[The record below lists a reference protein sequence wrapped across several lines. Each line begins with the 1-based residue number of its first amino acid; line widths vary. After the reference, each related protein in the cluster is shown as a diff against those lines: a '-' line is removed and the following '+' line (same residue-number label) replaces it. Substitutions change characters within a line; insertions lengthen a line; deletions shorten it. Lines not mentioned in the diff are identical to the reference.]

1 MKKIGLIVFFLLL
14 LIIPACA
21 QDVIRGHVV
30 DEATG
35 EGIGFA
41 SVQYKGINLVTVTDP
56 QGRFTIRLLKGKK
69 LTISV
74 LGYKT
79 RTIDVTDDSEKLFV
93 SMRQD
98 TKSLKE
104 VTVNKKRTRYSRKN
118 NPAVE
123 LMKRVIAQKK
133 RTDLGRRDY
142 YQYQK
147 YQKLTLALND
157 VNPELLMN
165 PKLSKF
171 PWLVNQV
178 ETNELT
184 GKLILPVSVDETVTQ
199 KIYRRSPRDEKNIV
213 KGQRS
218 SGIND
223 FFQTGEIL
231 NTVTKDVFTDINIYD
246 DQVRILQH
254 PFMSPIADG
263 AISFYRYYIED
274 TLLVERDSCI
284 HLHFLPNN
292 QQDFGFRGDLYVLKD
307 SSCQVK
313 RCELI
318 LPNQTDVNF
327 VENLKLVQEFT
338 QLPTGEWV
346 LSVDDMIVEMV
357 LFDFMQK
364 GVAIKTT
371 RLSDYSFDE
380 IPKQLFR
387 GKAKTKVEPD
397 AELMG
402 DDFWKQ
408 NRKVRLTKSEN
419 SMGDFLNSMQHTGGF
434 KYILWTMKLLVEN
447 YIETARESKVDI
459 GPVNTM
465 VSTNFID
472 GFRTRLSAQT
482 TANLS
487 RHLFWKGYVARGWK
501 SKNNYYSSAFTWS
514 LNKKKYL
521 PDEFPKRNI
530 TLLST
535 YDVISPSDKFLSTD
549 KDNVFTALKW
559 AKVDKMM
566 FYNRQQ
572 LTLEREEE
580 WGLRT
585 LLSLKTEENE
595 AAGNMQF
602 VPLSSLVGAG
612 ERGAASDEAVGARN
626 VSALEL
632 SSYHRTSV
640 PPYPRN
646 TSIKFRTT
654 EIRAEIE
661 YSPGALYVNSK
672 NRRHKVNREAP
683 IITLSHTAGFKGLLG
698 GDYAYNYSEASI
710 FKRFWFGSWGRIDF
724 YTRAGVQWNQVPFPL
739 LCMPAAN
746 MSYISHKQTF
756 NLLTNMEFLNDRF
769 VSVDFNWDMQG
780 KLFNRIP
787 LIKKLRWREYIGA
800 KMLWGALSD
809 KNNPYLEQNA
819 NSDVLMLFP
828 DKSGLMNPRV
838 PYWEISLGIRS
849 IFRFFQVEYVRRM
862 NYNDGR
868 YGPKNSVRFGF
879 TLMF

>member
-1 MKKIGLIVFFLLL
+1 MNRIRIIGVLLL
-14 LIIPACA
+14 LMQLLPLQA
-21 QDVIRGHVV
+21 QDLIRGHVV

-41 SVQYKGINLVTVTDP
+41 SVQYKGLNLVTITDP
-56 QGRFTIRLLKGKK
+56 QGHFTIRLLKGKR

-79 RTIDVTDDSEKLFV
+79 RTVDVSGDSEKLFV
-93 SMRQD
+93 SLRQD
-98 TKSLKE
+98 AKALKE
-104 VTVNKKRTRYSRKN
+104 VTVKKKRTRYSRKN

-123 LMKRVIAQKK
+123 LMKRVIANKK
-133 RTDLGRRDY
+133 QTNLALHDY

-157 VNPELLMN
+157 VNPEVLSN

-171 PWLVNQV
+171 PWLLKQV
-178 ETNELT
+178 ETNQLT
-184 GKLILPVSVDETVTQ
+184 GKLILPLSVDETVTQ
-199 KIYRRSPRDEKNIV
+199 KIYRRSPRDEKSIV

-254 PFMSPIADG
+254 PFMSPISDG
-263 AISFYRYYIED
+263 AISFYRFYIED
-274 TLLVERDSCI
+274 TLAIDRDSCI

-313 RCELI
+313 RCELV

-327 VENLKLVQEFT
+327 VENLKLVQEFS

-346 LSVDDMIVEMV
+346 LSVDDMIVEMA
-357 LFDFMQK
+357 LFDFVQK
-364 GVAIKTT
+364 GIAIKMT
-371 RLSDYSFDE
+371 RLSDYAFDE

-387 GKAKTKVEPD
+387 GKAKTAVDPD
-397 AELMG
+397 AEMQ
-402 DDFWKQ
+402 DDSFW
-408 NRKVRLTKSEN
+408 NEHRKVELTKSEE
-419 SMGDFLNSMQHTGGF
+419 SMGDFLSGMQSTGGF
-434 KYILWTMKLLVEN
+434 KYILGTLKILMEN
-447 YIETARESKVDI
+447 YIETGKKSKVDI
-459 GPVNTM
+459 GPVTSFISN
-465 VSTNFID
+465 NFID
-472 GFRTRLSAQT
+472 GLRTRLGAQT

-487 RHLFWKGYVARGWK
+487 RHLFWKGYIARGWK
-501 SKNNYYSSAFTWS
+501 SKNTYYSSEVTWS
-514 LNKKKYL
+514 LNKKKYM
-521 PDEFPKRNI
+521 PSEFPKRNI
-530 TLLST
+530 SFLTT
-535 YDVISPSDKFLSTD
+535 YDVMSPSDKFLSTD
-549 KDNVFTALKW
+549 KDNVFTAWKW

-566 FYNRQQ
+566 FYQRQK
-572 LTLEREEE
+572 LTFEREEE

-585 LLSLKTEENE
+585 LFSIKAEQNE
-595 AAGNMQF
+595 AAGNMVF
-602 VPLSSLVGAG
+602 VPLSST
-612 ERGAASDEAVGARN
+612 E
-626 VSALEL
+626 
-632 SSYHRTSV
+632 
-640 PPYPRN
+640 
-646 TSIKFRTT
+646 SIKFRTT
-654 EIRAEIE
+654 ELRAEIE

-672 NRRHKVNREAP
+672 MRRHKVNREAP
-683 IITLSHTAGFKGLLG
+683 IITLSHTTGVKGLLG
-698 GDYAYNYSEASI
+698 GDYTYNYTEASL
-710 FKRFWFGSWGRIDF
+710 FKRFWFGSWGRIDL

-739 LCMPAAN
+739 LCMPASN
-746 MSYISHKQTF
+746 LSYFSHKHMF
-756 NLLTNMEFLNDRF
+756 NLINSMEFMNDRF

-780 KLFNRIP
+780 KIFNRIP
-787 LIKKLRWREYIGA
+787 LIRRLHWREYIGA

-809 KNNPYLEQNA
+809 KNNPYLERNA
-819 NSDVLMLFP
+819 GSNVLMAFP
-828 DKSGLMNPRV
+828 DETRLMNPDI

-862 NYNDGR
+862 NYNDNR
-868 YGPKNSVRFGF
+868 FGPKNSVRLGF

>member
-1 MKKIGLIVFFLLL
+1 MNRIRIIGVLLL
-14 LIIPACA
+14 LMQLLSLQA
-21 QDVIRGHVV
+21 QDLIRGHVV

-41 SVQYKGINLVTVTDP
+41 SVQYKGLNLVTITDP
-56 QGRFTIRLLKGKK
+56 QGHFTIRLLKGKR

-79 RTIDVTDDSEKLFV
+79 RTVDVSGDSEKLFV
-93 SMRQD
+93 SLRQD
-98 TKSLKE
+98 AKALKE
-104 VTVNKKRTRYSRKN
+104 VTVKKKRTRYSRKN

-123 LMKRVIAQKK
+123 LMKRVIANKK
-133 RTDLGRRDY
+133 QTNLALRDY

-157 VNPELLMN
+157 VNPEVLSN

-171 PWLVNQV
+171 PWLLKQV
-178 ETNELT
+178 ETNQLT
-184 GKLILPVSVDETVTQ
+184 GKLILPLSVDETVTQ
-199 KIYRRSPRDEKNIV
+199 RIYRRSPRDEKSIV

-254 PFMSPIADG
+254 PFMSPISDG
-263 AISFYRYYIED
+263 AISFYRFYIED
-274 TLLVERDSCI
+274 TLAIDRDSCI

-327 VENLKLVQEFT
+327 VENLKLVQEFS

-346 LSVDDMIVEMV
+346 LSVDDMIVEMA
-357 LFDFMQK
+357 LFDFVQK
-364 GVAIKTT
+364 GIAIKMT
-371 RLSDYSFDE
+371 RLSDYAFDE

-387 GKAKTKVEPD
+387 GKAKTAVDPD
-397 AELMG
+397 AEMQ
-402 DDFWKQ
+402 DDSFW
-408 NRKVRLTKSEN
+408 NEHRKVELTKSEE
-419 SMGDFLNSMQHTGGF
+419 SMGDFLSGMQSTGGF
-434 KYILWTMKLLVEN
+434 KYILGTLKILMEN
-447 YIETARESKVDI
+447 YIETGKKSKVDI
-459 GPVNTM
+459 GPVTSFISN
-465 VSTNFID
+465 NFID
-472 GFRTRLSAQT
+472 GLRTRLGAQT

-487 RHLFWKGYVARGWK
+487 RHLFWKGYIARGWK
-501 SKNNYYSSAFTWS
+501 SKNTYYSSEVTWS
-514 LNKKKYL
+514 LNKKKYM
-521 PDEFPKRNI
+521 PSEFPKRNI
-530 TLLST
+530 SFLTT
-535 YDVISPSDKFLSTD
+535 YDVMSPSDKFLSTD
-549 KDNVFTALKW
+549 KDNVFTAWKW

-566 FYNRQQ
+566 FYQRQK
-572 LTLEREEE
+572 LTFEREEE

-585 LLSLKTEENE
+585 LFSIKAEQNE
-595 AAGNMQF
+595 AAGNMVF
-602 VPLSSLVGAG
+602 VPLSST
-612 ERGAASDEAVGARN
+612 E
-626 VSALEL
+626 
-632 SSYHRTSV
+632 SV
-640 PPYPRN
+640 
-646 TSIKFRTT
+646 KFRTT
-654 EIRAEIE
+654 ELRAEIE

-672 NRRHKVNREAP
+672 MRRHKVNREAP
-683 IITLSHTAGFKGLLG
+683 IITLSHTTGVKGLLG
-698 GDYAYNYSEASI
+698 GDYTYNYTEASL
-710 FKRFWFGSWGRIDF
+710 FKRFWFGSWGRIDL

-739 LCMPAAN
+739 LCMPASN
-746 MSYISHKQTF
+746 LSYFSHKHMF
-756 NLLTNMEFLNDRF
+756 NLINSMEFMNDRF

-780 KLFNRIP
+780 KIFNRIP
-787 LIKKLRWREYIGA
+787 LIRRLHWREYIGA

-809 KNNPYLEQNA
+809 KNNPYLERNA
-819 NSDVLMLFP
+819 GSNVLMAFP
-828 DKSGLMNPRV
+828 DETRLMNPDI

-862 NYNDGR
+862 NYNDNR
-868 YGPKNSVRFGF
+868 FGPKNSVRLGF

>member
-1 MKKIGLIVFFLLL
+1 MNRIRIIGVLLL
-14 LIIPACA
+14 LMQLLSLQA
-21 QDVIRGHVV
+21 QDLIRGHVV

-41 SVQYKGINLVTVTDP
+41 SVQYKGLNLVTITDP
-56 QGRFTIRLLKGKK
+56 QGHFTIRLLKGKR

-79 RTIDVTDDSEKLFV
+79 RTVDVSGDSEKLFV
-93 SMRQD
+93 SLRQD
-98 TKSLKE
+98 AKALKE
-104 VTVNKKRTRYSRKN
+104 VTVKKKRTRYSRKN

-123 LMKRVIAQKK
+123 LMKRVIANKK
-133 RTDLGRRDY
+133 QTNLALRDY

-157 VNPELLMN
+157 VNPEVLSN

-171 PWLVNQV
+171 PWLLKQV
-178 ETNELT
+178 ETNQLT
-184 GKLILPVSVDETVTQ
+184 GKLILPLSVDETVTQ
-199 KIYRRSPRDEKNIV
+199 KIYRRSPRDEKSIV

-254 PFMSPIADG
+254 PFMSPISDG
-263 AISFYRYYIED
+263 AISFYRFYIED
-274 TLLVERDSCI
+274 TLAIDRDSCI

-327 VENLKLVQEFT
+327 VENLKLVQEFS

-346 LSVDDMIVEMV
+346 LSVDDMIVEMA
-357 LFDFMQK
+357 LFDFVQK
-364 GVAIKTT
+364 GIAIKMT
-371 RLSDYSFDE
+371 RLSDYAFDE

-387 GKAKTKVEPD
+387 GKAKTAVDPD
-397 AELMG
+397 AEMQ
-402 DDFWKQ
+402 DDSFW
-408 NRKVRLTKSEN
+408 NEHRKVELTKSEE
-419 SMGDFLNSMQHTGGF
+419 SMGDFLSGMQSTGGF
-434 KYILWTMKLLVEN
+434 KYILGTLKILMEN
-447 YIETARESKVDI
+447 YIETGKKSKVDI
-459 GPVNTM
+459 GPVTSFISN
-465 VSTNFID
+465 NFID
-472 GFRTRLSAQT
+472 GLRTRLGAQT

-487 RHLFWKGYVARGWK
+487 RHLFWKGYIARGWK
-501 SKNNYYSSAFTWS
+501 SKNTYYSSEVTWS
-514 LNKKKYL
+514 LNKKKYM
-521 PDEFPKRNI
+521 PSEYPKRNI
-530 TLLST
+530 SFLTT
-535 YDVISPSDKFLSTD
+535 YDVMSPSDKFLSTD
-549 KDNVFTALKW
+549 KDNVFTAWKW

-566 FYNRQQ
+566 FYQRQK
-572 LTLEREEE
+572 LTFEREEE

-585 LLSLKTEENE
+585 LFSIKAEQNE
-595 AAGNMQF
+595 AAGNMVF
-602 VPLSSLVGAG
+602 VPLSST
-612 ERGAASDEAVGARN
+612 E
-626 VSALEL
+626 
-632 SSYHRTSV
+632 SV
-640 PPYPRN
+640 
-646 TSIKFRTT
+646 KFRTT
-654 EIRAEIE
+654 ELRAEIE

-672 NRRHKVNREAP
+672 MRRHKVNREAP
-683 IITLSHTAGFKGLLG
+683 IITLSHTTGVKGLLG
-698 GDYAYNYSEASI
+698 GDYTYNYTEASL
-710 FKRFWFGSWGRIDF
+710 FKRFWFGSWGRIDL

-739 LCMPAAN
+739 LCMPASN
-746 MSYISHKQTF
+746 LSYFSHKHMF
-756 NLLTNMEFLNDRF
+756 NLINSMEFMNDRF

-780 KLFNRIP
+780 KIFNRIP
-787 LIKKLRWREYIGA
+787 LIRRLHWREYIGA

-809 KNNPYLEQNA
+809 KNNPYLERNA
-819 NSDVLMLFP
+819 GSNVLMAFP
-828 DKSGLMNPRV
+828 DETRLMNPDI

-862 NYNDGR
+862 NYNDNR
-868 YGPKNSVRFGF
+868 FGPKNSVRLGF

>member
-1 MKKIGLIVFFLLL
+1 MNRIRIIGVLLL
-14 LIIPACA
+14 MMLFLPMQAQEIING
-21 QDVIRGHVV
+21 RVV

-41 SVQYKGINLVTVTDP
+41 SVQYKGMNLVAITDP
-56 QGRFTIRLLKGKK
+56 QGRFVIRLLKGKR

-79 RTIDVTDDSEKLFV
+79 RTIDVSDDSEKLFI
-93 SMRQD
+93 SLRQD
-98 TKSLKE
+98 AKALKE
-104 VTVNKKRTRYSRKN
+104 VTVKKKRTRYSRKN

-123 LMKRVIAQKK
+123 LMKRVIANKK
-133 RTDLGRRDY
+133 QTDLALRDY
-142 YQYQK
+142 YQYHK

-157 VNPELLMN
+157 VNPALLAN

-171 PWLVNQV
+171 PWLLNQV

-184 GKLILPVSVDETVTQ
+184 GKLILPLSVDETVTQ
-199 KIYRRSPRDEKNIV
+199 RVYRRTPHDEKNIV
-213 KGQRS
+213 RGQRS

-254 PFMSPIADG
+254 PFTSPISDG
-263 AISFYRYYIED
+263 AISFYRFYIED
-274 TLLVERDSCI
+274 TLTVGRDSCI

-327 VENLKLVQEFT
+327 VENMKLVQEFT

-371 RLSDYSFDE
+371 RLSDYAFDE

-387 GKAKTKVEPD
+387 GKAKTAVDPNAEMQDDAFWQEYRKVE
-397 AELMG
+397 
-402 DDFWKQ
+402 
-408 NRKVRLTKSEN
+408 LTKSEG
-419 SMGDFLNSMQHTGGF
+419 SMGDFLNGMQAEGGF
-434 KYILWTMKLLVEN
+434 KYVMAALKILVEN
-447 YIETARESKVDI
+447 YIETSKKSKVDI
-459 GPVNTM
+459 GPVTSFLSN
-465 VSTNFID
+465 NFID
-472 GFRTRLSAQT
+472 GLRTRFGAQT

-487 RHLFWKGYVARGWK
+487 RHLFWKGYIARGWK
-501 SKNNYYSSAFTWS
+501 SKNTYYSGEMTWS
-514 LNKKKYL
+514 LNKKKYM

-530 TLLST
+530 SFLST
-535 YDVISPSDKFLSTD
+535 YDVMSPSDKFLSTD
-549 KDNVFTALKW
+549 KDNVFTSWKW

-566 FYNRQQ
+566 FYRRQK
-572 LTLEREEE
+572 LTFEREEE
-580 WGLRT
+580 WGLR
-585 LLSLKTEENE
+585 SLFSIKTEQNE

-602 VPLSSLVGAG
+602 VPLSST
-612 ERGAASDEAVGARN
+612 E
-626 VSALEL
+626 
-632 SSYHRTSV
+632 SV
-640 PPYPRN
+640 
-646 TSIKFRTT
+646 KFRTT
-654 EIRAEIE
+654 ELRAEIE

-672 NRRHKVNREAP
+672 MRRHKVNREAP
-683 IITLSHTAGFKGLLG
+683 IITVSHTTGVEGLLG
-698 GDYAYNYSEASI
+698 GDYTYNYTEASI
-710 FKRFWFGSWGRIDF
+710 FKRFWFGSWGRIDL

-739 LCMPAAN
+739 LCMPASN
-746 MSYISHKQTF
+746 LSYFSHKHMF
-756 NLLTNMEFLNDRF
+756 NLINSMEFMNDRF

-780 KLFNRIP
+780 KIFNRIP
-787 LIKKLRWREYIGA
+787 LIRRLHWREYVGA

-809 KNNPYLEQNA
+809 KNNPYLESNA
-819 NSDVLMLFP
+819 GSRVLMAFP
-828 DKSGLMNPRV
+828 EQTRLMNPDV

-862 NYNDGR
+862 NYNDNR
-868 YGPKNSVRFGF
+868 FGPKNSVRLGF